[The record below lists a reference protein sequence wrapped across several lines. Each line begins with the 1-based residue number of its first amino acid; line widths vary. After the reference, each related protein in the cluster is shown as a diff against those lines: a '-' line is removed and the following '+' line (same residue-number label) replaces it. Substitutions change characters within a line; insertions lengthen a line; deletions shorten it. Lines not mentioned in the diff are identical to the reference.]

1 MTKMDLEAFRR
12 EDGGRRR
19 SGDGGWVGVRV
30 TVRVTGFL
38 LFVTGFELHLRRSI
52 ILNVVTYLW

>member
-1 MTKMDLEAFRR
+1 MV
-12 EDGGRRR
+12 
-19 SGDGGWVGVRV
+19 VGLGLGLRLGL
-30 TVRVTGFL
+30 RLGFL